1 MKLKHKKILLGVSG
15 SIAAYKAAFLTRLLI
30 KEGAEVKVILTEAA
44 AGFITPLTLATLSKN
59 PVLTSFVKNDQGE
72 WNNHVELGL
81 WADAFLIAPATAK
94 TMGECANG
102 LADNLLVATYLSARC
117 PVFFAPAMDLDMYQ
131 HGSTK
136 ANIEKLQSFGNQ
148 IIEAESGELASG
160 LSGQGRL
167 AEPERIVA
175 KLVRHFAHKPVL
187 KNKQVLI
194 TAGPTQEAIDPV
206 RFISNHSSGKM
217 GTAIAEAF
225 YNAGAKVTM
234 VAGPLSVSVPE
245 GIEVIPVKSAQ
256 EMYEATRKY
265 FAESH
270 IIIFTAAVA
279 DYAAAEVASQK
290 IKKKSDEMSI
300 ELIKT
305 IDIAGTLGKEKGEH
319 QLMMGFALETQNA
332 IENAQSKLQRK
343 GFDLIALNSL
353 QDKGA
358 GFRYDT
364 NKITLLDSDGEI
376 QEFEL
381 KSKDAVA
388 QDIMTAIINRIK

>member
-1 MKLKHKKILLGVSG
+1 MSG
-15 SIAAYKAAFLTRLLI
+15 SIAAYKAAFLTRLLV
-30 KEGAEVKVILTEAA
+30 KEGAEVKIILTEAA
-44 AGFITPLTLATLSKN
+44 ASFITPLTLATLSKN
-59 PVLTSFVKNDQGE
+59 PVLISFVKNEQGE

-81 WADAFLIAPATAK
+81 WADAFLVAPATAK

-136 ANIEKLQSFGNQ
+136 ANLEKLQSFGNQ

-175 KLVRHFAHKPVL
+175 RLMRHFANKPAL
-187 KNKQVLI
+187 KNKRVLI

-217 GTAIAEAF
+217 GIAIAEAF
-225 YNAGAKVTM
+225 YNAGAHVTM
-234 VAGPLSVSVPE
+234 IAGPLSVPVAE
-245 GIEVIPVKSAQ
+245 GIEVVNVKSAQ
-256 EMYEATRKY
+256 EMYEATRKH
-265 FAESH
+265 FAASH
-270 IIIFTAAVA
+270 VIIFAAAVA
-279 DYAAAEVASQK
+279 DYAAVEIASQK
-290 IKKKSDEMSI
+290 IKKKTDEMTI
-300 ELIKT
+300 ELKKT
-305 IDIAGTLGKEKGEH
+305 IDIAGTLGNQKGEH
-319 QLMMGFALETQNA
+319 QLMMGFALETENA
-332 IENAQSKLQRK
+332 IENAQSKLERK

-353 QDKGA
+353 QDAGA

-364 NKITLLDSDGEI
+364 NKITLIDSDGEI
-376 QEFEL
+376 SEFAL

-388 QDIMTAIINRIK
+388 QDILGSIIERMK